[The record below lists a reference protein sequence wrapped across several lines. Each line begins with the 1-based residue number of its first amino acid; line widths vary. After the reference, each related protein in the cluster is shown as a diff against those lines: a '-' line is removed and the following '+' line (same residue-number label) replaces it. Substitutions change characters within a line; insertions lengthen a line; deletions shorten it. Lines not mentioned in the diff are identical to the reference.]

1 MSHKTFS
8 MIGCGDVQSGNS
20 WSKKRIATL
29 PTVSYYH
36 LHSIATT
43 FFFLAD
49 FFLSFSFLCCLYIIS
64 RPMHKHSI
72 ATNDCIFLILRLV
85 NYYHLHPIA
94 RDFPPLF
101 LQDLPSLICPPSY
114 LRRAAPE
121 VSISW
126 NKMFTLTVG
135 FRLRIGAMQ
144 INHREFVKMVPPS
157 NHPGSNA
164 SQWLVTTFWQFLP
177 DSIQNRE

>member
-49 FFLSFSFLCCLYIIS
+49 FFLSFFLFLSCLYIIS
-64 RPMHKHSI
+64 RPMHIYTLYCFK
-72 ATNDCIFLILRLV
+72 RL
-85 NYYHLHPIA
+85 Y
-94 RDFPPLF
+94 F
-101 LQDLPSLICPPSY
+101 SLSCVLKIIITYTQS
-114 LRRAAPE
+114 PE
-121 VSISW
+121 
-126 NKMFTLTVG
+126 T
-135 FRLRIGAMQ
+135 FRLHFFMTSLLLSALQ
-144 INHREFVKMVPPS
+144 
-157 NHPGSNA
+157 
-164 SQWLVTTFWQFLP
+164 VTLGGQLQACQYLE
-177 DSIQNRE
+177 IRCLH

>member
-1 MSHKTFS
+1 MSQKTFS

-64 RPMHKHSI
+64 VFVFQITPLHSI
-72 ATNDCIFLILRLV
+72 FLFADLCAGRCWQLILSASIKLCRKVWPPWPRSSASILPVSQGFLLSVGLQALDREPIQELV
-85 NYYHLHPIA
+85 LIQDGGLVQCRVWAEDGEEGLHHWHH
-94 RDFPPLF
+94 
-101 LQDLPSLICPPSY
+101 QDH
-114 LRRAAPE
+114 
-121 VSISW
+121 
-126 NKMFTLTVG
+126 G
-135 FRLRIGAMQ
+135 G
-144 INHREFVKMVPPS
+144 
-157 NHPGSNA
+157 
-164 SQWLVTTFWQFLP
+164 
-177 DSIQNRE
+177 